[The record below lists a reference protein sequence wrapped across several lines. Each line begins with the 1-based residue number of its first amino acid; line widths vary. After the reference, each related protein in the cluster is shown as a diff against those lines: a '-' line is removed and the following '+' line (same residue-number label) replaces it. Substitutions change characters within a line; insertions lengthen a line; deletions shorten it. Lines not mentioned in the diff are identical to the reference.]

1 VVRAI
6 NFSSK
11 NAIENFKLTQKAYLM
26 GNLIEEFSFKFG
38 FVMPNSTNNWDQ
50 LIEAADEAD
59 MIPFEVLSGNLVME
73 TVFTS
78 GEEVLYR
85 SKITVLYK

>member
-1 VVRAI
+1 
-6 NFSSK
+6 
-11 NAIENFKLTQKAYLM
+11 M